1 MTPANRD
8 MTQMLVN
15 GVKYKMD
22 MIIAAKNILAAGQAV
37 SACGAG
43 RAQAP
48 VMKQEPAC
56 GAR

>member
-1 MTPANRD
+1 MPLR
-8 MTQMLVN
+8 
-15 GVKYKMD
+15 K
-22 MIIAAKNILAAGQAV
+22 IINCVSCGHVDNADFNAAKNILAAGQAV